1 MTIKEIISAYVKSG
15 YELDYGES
23 IDSKTLDEWVEK
35 SGLDIPINLKNILC
49 DNNGIKTVMK
59 LPTSKEIISCSY
71 LIWDFNRIVERNN
84 EYRKLGFRTNLEEL
98 IFFSDNGCGD
108 PFGFKS
114 NDNEGNI
121 WIYYPAEDCLEK
133 VADSFDR
140 WLLDWVSGKL
150 KT

>member
-15 YELDYGES
+15 YELDYGEP
-23 IDSKTLDEWVEK
+23 IDLKTLDEWVVK
-35 SGLDIPINLKNILC
+35 SGLDIPTNLKKILC
-49 DNNGIKTVMK
+49 ENNGIRTVMK
-59 LPTSKEIISCSY
+59 LPMSNEIITSSY

-84 EYRKLGFRTNLEEL
+84 EYRKLGYQTNMEEL

-108 PFGFKS
+108 PFGFMS
-114 NDNEGNI
+114 NENDESI

-133 VADSFDR
+133 VADSFNK
-140 WLLDWVSGKL
+140 WLVDWLAGKL